1 MPVCARVCVTVP
13 YVYMLSQRKFFWRYH
28 RPGLHR
34 LIRCCFAGRWCGP
47 LNGADRFLQSSTSPG
62 TSSGKTHMDLHIFCF
77 SEAPRL
83 MRQGNRGERK
93 NDRERAGVHGLPTVS
108 AHVHL
113 LTLPALSRG
122 DLLYSDREHFLTVT
136 IIAISTKRIEY
147 QLGGMMHTY
156 LFQ

>member
-1 MPVCARVCVTVP
+1 MTAKGPEFM
-13 YVYMLSQRKFFWRYH
+13 VY
-28 RPGLHR
+28 LH
-34 LIRCCFAGRWCGP
+34 
-47 LNGADRFLQSSTSPG
+47 
-62 TSSGKTHMDLHIFCF
+62 
-77 SEAPRL
+77 
-83 MRQGNRGERK
+83 
-93 NDRERAGVHGLPTVS
+93 TVS

>member
-1 MPVCARVCVTVP
+1 MTAKGPEFM
-13 YVYMLSQRKFFWRYH
+13 VY
-28 RPGLHR
+28 
-34 LIRCCFAGRWCGP
+34 
-47 LNGADRFLQSSTSPG
+47 LQY
-62 TSSGKTHMDLHIFCF
+62 
-77 SEAPRL
+77 
-83 MRQGNRGERK
+83 
-93 NDRERAGVHGLPTVS
+93 LPT

-113 LTLPALSRG
+113 LTLPALSRS